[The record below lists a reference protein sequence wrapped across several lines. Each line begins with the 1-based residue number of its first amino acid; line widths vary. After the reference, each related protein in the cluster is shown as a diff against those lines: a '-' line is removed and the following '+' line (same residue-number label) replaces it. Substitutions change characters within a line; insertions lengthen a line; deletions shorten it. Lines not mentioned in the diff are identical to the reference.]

1 MVRVRRNSPN
11 SKPMGRRSWRKL
23 NEQSLASGKSSECSK
38 ETLLF
43 FHLLF
48 VMCVTYLVMITC
60 IYMW

>member
-43 FHLLF
+43 FHLLL
-48 VMCVTYLVMITC
+48 VMCVT
-60 IYMW
+60 